1 MSPRDILL
9 ALLVVTVWGVNFTVI
24 KLSVAELPPVL
35 VAALRF
41 FFAAV
46 PAVFFVRRPDAPWRL
61 VIAYGLFMG
70 VALYALLNLSI
81 YLGMPASLASLVLQ
95 VQAMF
100 TILLGFV
107 VLRERP
113 RPQQLLGVAVAFGG
127 IALIGSVGLEGMGF
141 LPFAL
146 IIAAAMAWGV
156 ANIVSKKA
164 GNIDMLSFTVWGN
177 LVAPLP
183 LLLLSVA
190 LDGPG
195 VVAHA
200 LTHPTWQVAA
210 MVAFL
215 AYPNT
220 LFGFAVWSNLLKRYP
235 TASVAPF
242 TLLVPVAG
250 IASGVVFLGET
261 IGPVEIAGGALILLG
276 LGLAVI
282 RRREPAAYAAIR
294 APGG

>member
-1 MSPRDILL
+1 
-9 ALLVVTVWGVNFTVI
+9 
-24 KLSVAELPPVL
+24 
-35 VAALRF
+35 
-41 FFAAV
+41 
-46 PAVFFVRRPDAPWRL
+46 
-61 VIAYGLFMG
+61 
-70 VALYALLNLSI
+70 
-81 YLGMPASLASLVLQ
+81 
-95 VQAMF
+95 MF
-100 TILLGFV
+100 TILLGFL
-107 VLRERP
+107 VLGERP
-113 RPQQLLGVAVAFGG
+113 RLQQLLGVAVAFGG
-127 IALIGSVGLEGMGF
+127 IALIGGAGLEGVGF

-146 IIAAAMAWGV
+146 TIAAAIAWGV
-156 ANIVSKKA
+156 ANILSKKA

-183 LLLLSVA
+183 LLVLSVLFDGPAVA
-190 LDGPG
+190 LD
-195 VVAHA
+195 A
-200 LTHPTWQVAA
+200 LTHPSWQVAG

-261 IGPVEIAGGALILLG
+261 IGPAELAGGALILLG

-282 RRREPAAYAAIR
+282 RRREPAAYAGIKAQ
-294 APGG
+294 GG